1 MIDEIKVNGYCHQCD
16 SKTTWH
22 VEHKLADDYL
32 FVNDVKIKH
41 CFVCNEC
48 GLAIEEDRWSNYRQ
62 PKPKKNTCHLIPKTG
77 DPYTNYCSECNGC
90 IGDVTWIVP
99 RYCKW
104 CGLEIDY
111 SYEE

>member
-48 GLAIEEDRWSNYRQ
+48 GLAIEEDRWSNYQ
-62 PKPKKNTCHLIPKTG
+62 HNQTFKKFVNSINISK
-77 DPYTNYCSECNGC
+77 
-90 IGDVTWIVP
+90 
-99 RYCKW
+99 
-104 CGLEIDY
+104 
-111 SYEE
+111 